1 MRAIVLRRSGPPHML
16 RVEEIPDPVA
26 RPGEVLVQ
34 VKAAGVNFADVL
46 ARQGLYPDAPQR
58 PFIPGFETGGGVFA
72 VGERGE
78 GVPVGEGR
86 LAHYRA
92 GGYGEHI
99 HAPAPNAH
107 PDPGPLRPP
116 VPAQRPRAPTS

>member
-34 VKAAGVNFADVL
+34 VRAAGVNFADVL

-58 PFIPGFETGGGVFA
+58 PFIPGFETGGEGLA
-72 VGERGE
+72 VGDGGE
-78 GVPVGEGR
+78 GVSVGQR
-86 LAHYRA
+86 VFAYQRA
-92 GGYGEHI
+92 GGYAEKK
-99 HAPAPNAH
+99 PAPP
-107 PDPGPLRPP
+107 PDL
-116 VPAQRPRAPTS
+116 

>member
-16 RVEEIPDPVA
+16 RVEEIPDPIA

-58 PFIPGFETGGGVFA
+58 PFIPGFETGGRGLSVWA
-72 VGERGE
+72 RGER
-78 GVPVGEGR
+78 VSLWR
-86 LAHYRA
+86 R
-92 GGYGEHI
+92 
-99 HAPAPNAH
+99 PAA
-107 PDPGPLRPP
+107 
-116 VPAQRPRAPTS
+116 ASQRRWLSGTSTA